1 MQTFPAADPSRA
13 FLKHAVWSCVTAA
26 MLPLSV
32 RAQTSLPVADPP
44 FAGKLDRDVRR
55 SVPAWPQQVS
65 APKGAAN
72 VLLILVDDVGFS
84 TTSTFGGPV
93 PTPNFDRLAKQG
105 LRYNEFHVNAI
116 CSPSRAALLSGRN
129 NHQVGYGTIAEH
141 AQGYPGY
148 NSYWPKNSACIAKV
162 LAESGYNT
170 AAFGKWHNTPV
181 WEINPAGPFDRWP
194 TGQGFDYFYGFMAAF
209 DNQYYP
215 RLYRNTI
222 PVEPQQDVKQGYS
235 FTTDMTNDAIGWLH
249 RHDATAPGK
258 PFFLYFATAGTHTPH
273 QVPKQWIDKFKG
285 KFDEGWDKLRE
296 ENFEREKA
304 LGVIPKNAKDNP
316 RPEGLAAWDS
326 LAPKQKKLLARQAEV
341 YAGYTAQTDHEIG
354 RLLDAIQQEGQADNT
369 LVIEIFGDNGGSGED
384 GRTGYDMRQINGQLK
399 SVAER
404 ADADE
409 DLGGELY
416 MNASAAPWA
425 WAFSAPFPGT
435 KADASH
441 LGGTR
446 DPMVIAWPGR
456 IKDQGGLRSQFG
468 HLNDIAPTIYEAAHI
483 TPPTAVDG
491 VKQTPLEG
499 ASLLY
504 TLNEPNAPSRHHVQY
519 FETNGN
525 KAIYKDGWWAGNLL
539 RSSWDRIGSPG
550 YDANQLLDGNTHPW
564 ELYNL
569 NEDYSQSTNVA
580 DKYPEKLAEMKALFD
595 SEARRNQVYPL
606 LPLRELISRPEDKRT
621 EYVFHGDVNRFQ
633 DTMNVHTG
641 AGTGY
646 TIRAKVKNPG
656 AAEGVI
662 IAQGSRYG
670 GFTLYVK
677 DHHVHFEVNS
687 FGHLSGQLVSG
698 KELPEGASEIVVEVT
713 PDAVTTS
720 GKSNETARNPFP
732 AKGTLAI
739 NGAQQANG
747 SFLNLPASGGYW
759 SAAESLD
766 IGSDLGSPVSQ
777 QYSSPYRFTG
787 VIDTVT
793 LELHEQH
800 GAATEREKA
809 AARND
814 GHS

>member
-1 MQTFPAADPSRA
+1 MGVHSAADPARVC
-13 FLKHAVWSCVTAA
+13 LKAIWSCVAA
-26 MLPLSV
+26 ATLPFPLLAQNALPL
-32 RAQTSLPVADPP
+32 ADQP
-44 FAGKLDRDVRR
+44 FGGKIDRDARR
-55 SVPAWPQQVS
+55 SVPQWPHQVT
-65 APKGAAN
+65 APNDAPN

-84 TTSTFGGPV
+84 TTSTFGGPI

-105 LRYNEFHVNAI
+105 LRFNEFHVNAI

-129 NHQVGYGTIAEH
+129 SHQVGFGTIAEH

-148 NSYWPKNSACIAKV
+148 NSYWPKSSACIAKV
-162 LAESGYNT
+162 LAENGYNT

-181 WEINPAGPFDRWP
+181 WEVNPAGPFDRWP
-194 TGQGFDYFYGFMAAF
+194 TGQGFDYFYGFMSAF

-215 RLYRNTI
+215 RLYRNTT
-222 PVEPQQDVKQGYS
+222 PVEPPRDVKQGYS
-235 FTTDMTNDAIGWLH
+235 FTTDMTNDAIAWLH
-249 RHDATAPGK
+249 RHDAVAPSK

-285 KFDEGWDKLRE
+285 KFDEGWDKLRD
-296 ENFEREKA
+296 ENFEREKQ
-304 LGVIPKNAKDNP
+304 LGVIPKDAKLNP

-326 LAPKQKKLLARQAEV
+326 LSPKEKKLLARQAEV
-341 YAGYTAQTDHEIG
+341 YAGFTAQTDYEIG
-354 RLLDAIQQEGQADNT
+354 RLLDAIQEEGQAENT

-384 GRTGYDMRQINGQLK
+384 GPTGYDMRRINGQLK
-399 SVAER
+399 SVANR

-409 DLGGELY
+409 DLGDELY

-446 DPMVIAWPGR
+446 DPMVIAWPAR
-456 IKDQGGLRSQFG
+456 IKEHGGLRSQFS
-468 HLNDIAPTIYEAAHI
+468 HLNDIAPTVYEAAHI
-483 TPPTAVDG
+483 TPPATVDG
-491 VKQTPLEG
+491 VPQTPLEG
-499 ASLLY
+499 TSLLY
-504 TLNEPNAPSRHHVQY
+504 TFDQPTAPSRHHVQY

-550 YDANQLLDGNTHPW
+550 YEPEKLLADNTHPW

-569 NEDYSQSTNVA
+569 NEDYSQSTNLA
-580 DKYPEKLAEMKALFD
+580 DKYPERLAQMKALFD

-606 LPLRELISRPEDKRT
+606 LPLRQLISRPEDSRT
-621 EYVFHGDVNRFQ
+621 KYVFHGEVNRLQ
-633 DTMNVHTG
+633 DIMNVHTG

-646 TIRAKVKNPG
+646 TISAKVNDPG
-656 AAEGVI
+656 TAEGVI

-670 GFTLYVK
+670 GFTLFVK
-677 DHHVHFEVNS
+677 NRHVYFEVNS
-687 FGHLSGQLVSG
+687 FGHLSGQLVSA
-698 KELPEGASEIVVEVT
+698 KELPPGTSEIVVEVT
-713 PDAVTTS
+713 PSASPKAGAAAASPNT
-720 GKSNETARNPFP
+720 PFP
-732 AKGTLAI
+732 GSGTLSI
-739 NGAQQANG
+739 NGTPQASG
-747 SFLNLPASGGYW
+747 AFQNLPASGGYW
-759 SAAESLD
+759 SAAETLD

-777 QYSSPYRFTG
+777 QYTSPFRFSG
-787 VIDTVT
+787 SIDTVT
-793 LELHEQH
+793 LQLHESK
-800 GAATEREKA
+800 GATDREKA